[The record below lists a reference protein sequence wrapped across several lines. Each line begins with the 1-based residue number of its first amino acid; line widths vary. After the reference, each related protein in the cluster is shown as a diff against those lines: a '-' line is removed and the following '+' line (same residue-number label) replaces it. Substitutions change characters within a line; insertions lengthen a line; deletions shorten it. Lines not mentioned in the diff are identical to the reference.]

1 MIIGWLLLVWG
12 IGIVL
17 LAFKIQSDIQ
27 KAEDPQSQKARE
39 LYDSAPILFCM
50 MMAVSLMFWPIHLL
64 KLLFTGTAEK
74 GN

>member
-1 MIIGWLLLVWG
+1 MIFGWLLLVWG

-27 KAEDPQSQKARE
+27 KAEDPHSRKARE
-39 LYDSAPILFCM
+39 LYDNAPILFCLM
-50 MMAVSLMFWPIHLL
+50 MGLVLMFWPIHLV
-64 KLLFTGTAEK
+64 KVLLTGTAEK